1 MLALV
6 TNFSSVHHHQ
16 PCSCTPSFSRGHVCD
31 FLKCMPQGD
40 ANGGLH
46 PLTQPIGC
54 NAASQRLSVDKA
66 RQNVVRALS
75 PYSFWTTDLSCTH
88 AGDYTCAVC
97 PVQPVRAPR
106 RRPANLRAMGRTPCA
121 RLRFRLLVSLRTAV
135 RLEPFGRCRELN
147 SSAEGRVA
155 VFVRVR
161 PPLKVRHVPR
171 RWPTSRQV
179 LLWPCAGGGEIDS
192 IHRRFG
198 RLVCHYCRERRR
210 WHPTVRS

>member
-1 MLALV
+1 
-6 TNFSSVHHHQ
+6 
-16 PCSCTPSFSRGHVCD
+16 
-31 FLKCMPQGD
+31 MPPQAEQGD
-40 ANGGLH
+40 ACDAYRGLH
-46 PLTQPIGC
+46 LLTQPIGC
-54 NAASQRLSVDKA
+54 NAAPQRRSVDKA
-66 RQNVVRALS
+66 RQNVVRALVACIR
-75 PYSFWTTDLSCTH
+75 TTHLSCTH
-88 AGDYTCAVC
+88 ARDYTCAVC
-97 PVQPVRAPR
+97 PVQPVRVPR
-106 RRPANLRAMGRTPCA
+106 RRPANLWAMGRTPCA
-121 RLRFRLLVSLRTAV
+121 RLRFRALLVSVRTAV